1 MDTTQDSAM
10 VALLPQTD
18 EWCKFDLAHTT
29 LIYLG
34 LIKDLAPIVKEE
46 LIKIV
51 SSIAILT
58 NPFPVK
64 IIGQEVFGD
73 TEKVEVFRLV
83 NTSELSSLRTL
94 LNSWDDSEFPNFRP
108 HATIGPEGTMIQDP
122 PLFLMFDR
130 IMLGWGEE
138 QLTFWLRRF

>member
-1 MDTTQDSAM
+1 MDTIQDDAM

-18 EWCKFDLAHTT
+18 EWCKVDPAHTT

-34 LIKDLAPIVKEE
+34 KVKDLDPIVKQTLTK
-46 LIKIV
+46 LI
-51 SSIAILT
+51 SSIAIVT

-64 IIGQEVFGD
+64 ITGQEVFGTD
-73 TEKVEVFRLV
+73 EKVEVFRLV
-83 NTSELSSLRTL
+83 ITPELSSLRNL
-94 LNSWDDSEFPNFRP
+94 LETWDDSEFPIFKP
-108 HATIGPEGTMIQDP
+108 HATIGPEGTTVQDP

-138 QLTFWLRRF
+138 RITFWLRRF

>member
-1 MDTTQDSAM
+1 MNDIQDSAM

-18 EWCKFDLAHTT
+18 EWCKIDQAHTT

-34 LIKDLAPIVKEE
+34 LVKELDPIVREE

-51 SSIAILT
+51 SSLSILT

-64 IIGQEVFGD
+64 ILGQEVFGD
-73 TEKVEVFRLV
+73 DEKVEVFRLV
-83 NTSELSSLRTL
+83 SSPELSSLRTIL
-94 LNSWDDSEFPNFRP
+94 DSWDDSEFPLFRP
-108 HATIGPEGTMIQDP
+108 HATIGPEGTVVQEP

-138 QLTFWLRRF
+138 RLVFWLRRF